1 MHLTCIKKEII
12 MFKGSIVAIVTPFK
26 DGKVDEEAY
35 RELIEFQIEGGT
47 SAIVPCGTT
56 GESATLDVEEHAR
69 VIDIAIDAVNK
80 RVPVIAGTGGNSTQ
94 EAIELTKH
102 AKETGADATLQVTPY
117 YNKPSQ
123 EGLYQ
128 HFATIAKEV
137 PLPQV
142 LYNVPGRTSV
152 NMLPETVARLAKLPE
167 VVAIKEASGNLGQMV
182 DIIQLAGDNI
192 TLLSGD
198 DNLTLPVLA
207 IGGKG
212 VISVVANIV
221 PKDNSEMVKA
231 WEDGEVTKARDLFYK
246 LFPLCQAMFYET
258 NPVPVKTSLALMGKI
273 QEGMRLPL
281 APMSEANIER
291 LKKALKDY
299 GIL

>member
-1 MHLTCIKKEII
+1 

-26 DGKVDEEAY
+26 DGRIDEEAY

-69 VIDIAIDAVNK
+69 VIDIAIDAVKK

-94 EAIELTKH
+94 EAIQLTRH
-102 AKETGADATLQVTPY
+102 AKEAGADATLQVTPY

-128 HFATIAKEV
+128 HFTTIAKEV
-137 PLPQV
+137 SLPQV
-142 LYNVPGRTSV
+142 IYNVPGRTSV
-152 NMLPETVARLAKLPE
+152 NMLPETVARLAELPE
-167 VVAIKEASGNLGQMV
+167 IVAVKEASGNLAQMAE
-182 DIIQLAGDNI
+182 IIQLAGDKI

-198 DNLTLPVLA
+198 DNLTLPVLG

-221 PKDNSEMVKA
+221 PKDTSDMVKA
-231 WEDGEVTKARDLFYK
+231 WENGDLAKARDLFYK

-273 QEGMRLPL
+273 QEGIRLPL
-281 APMSEANIER
+281 APMSEPNTER

-299 GIL
+299 GLL